1 MSLDLLLPGFLILLG
16 AGFLVANVRLVVQLV
31 RFQRLRRSALVT
43 WPGRRPPLFGLLL
56 ALAMVLAGLVIVKL
70 WFQQRGP
77 MDAFGESMM
86 MLYYGFFLPLSLRIG
101 RGFYEDGI
109 WTETGFMRYRTIGGL
124 AWRENGPVTLVLIGR
139 ERQFARRLVVPDRH
153 YGEARRVLRDK
164 IAVHD
169 IHFTGKS
176 LDLGE
181 HDERDVV

>member
-1 MSLDLLLPGFLILLG
+1 MSLDAVLPGFLILLG
-16 AGFLVANVRLVVQLV
+16 VGFLAANLRVVAALV
-31 RFQRLRRSALVT
+31 RFQRLRRSAILT
-43 WPGRRPPLFGLLL
+43 WRGARPPWFGLLL

-70 WFQQRGP
+70 WFQGRGP
-77 MDAFGESMM
+77 MDAFGEAMM
-86 MLYYGFFLPLSLRIG
+86 MLYYGVFLPLGLRIG

-109 WTETGFMRYRTIGGL
+109 WTETGFVRYQTIGGL
-124 AWRENGPVTLVLIGR
+124 AWREGTPVTLVLIER

-153 YGEARRVLRDK
+153 LGEARRVLRDK

>member
-1 MSLDLLLPGFLILLG
+1 MPLDALLPGFLILLG
-16 AGFLVANVRLVVQLV
+16 VGFLAANLRILLQLA
-31 RFQRLRRSALVT
+31 RYRRLRRSALLT
-43 WPGRRPPLFGLLL
+43 WPAPRPPWFGLFLV
-56 ALAMVLAGLVIVKL
+56 LAMVLAGLVIVKL
-70 WFQQRGP
+70 WVQGRPP

-86 MLYYGFFLPLSLRIG
+86 MLYYGLFLPLSLRIG

-109 WTETGFMRYRTIGGL
+109 WTDAGFVRYQTIGGL
-124 AWRENGPVTLVLIGR
+124 AWREGSPVTLVLIDR
-139 ERQFARRLVVPDRH
+139 ERQFARRLAVPDRH
-153 YGEARRVLRDK
+153 LGEARRVLRDK

>member
-1 MSLDLLLPGFLILLG
+1 MPLDALLPGFLVLLG
-16 AGFLVANVRLVVQLV
+16 VGFLAANLRIALQLA
-31 RFQRLRRSALVT
+31 RFERLRRSAILT
-43 WPGRRPPLFGLLL
+43 WRAPRPPWFGLLL
-56 ALAMVLAGLVIVKL
+56 GLAMVLAGLVIVKL
-70 WFQQRGP
+70 WVQSRPP

-86 MLYYGFFLPLSLRIG
+86 MLYYGVFLPLSLRIG

-109 WTETGFMRYRTIGGL
+109 WTEAGFVRYQKIGGL
-124 AWRENGPVTLVLIGR
+124 AWREGTPVTLVLIDR
-139 ERQFARRLVVPDRH
+139 DRQFARRLVVPDRH
-153 YGEARRVLRDK
+153 FGAARRVLRDK